1 MQQPDQQASDPQ
13 MRAQACP
20 EAPSMQ
26 GLNASPEDYS
36 MQAQQASPAEAP
48 AMHDQRIS
56 PAEAPAM
63 QAQQASPL
71 MMPPEAAQHEEEI
84 TASISKTEAA
94 QHEREVATAFIP
106 QEEGKSSEPWVPCTE
121 SGDPSMQAQKDSPED
136 PTMQAQAGIP
146 ASDPSM
152 HAQKDSSPLMTL
164 LEPAQHEEGAAT
176 FILQDADSSEPR
188 GAIQGPVC
196 DEANGGSASSYGRDM
211 GVDRMEAQLDG
222 GMYAAGEE
230 DRTAA
235 SDHGD
240 AMLDM
245 RQGAG
250 MPGRM
255 ASDHGET
262 RPEVQQGMP
271 ELTAASDH
279 GDTRLELRRGAGVPG
294 ILAHGPR
301 STVRLDMRQGS
312 YAALAVSGEEED
324 YMAFNEP
331 EAGLDERQ
339 GMPGAAGEEEEEDYM
354 ACDERAD
361 AWPSED
367 EEVRRTF
374 VLGAE
379 LMQGAPRSS
388 RGISAAGG

>member
-1 MQQPDQQASDPQ
+1 
-13 MRAQACP
+13 
-20 EAPSMQ
+20 
-26 GLNASPEDYS
+26 
-36 MQAQQASPAEAP
+36 MQAQA
-48 AMHDQRIS
+48 
-56 PAEAPAM
+56 
-63 QAQQASPL
+63 
-71 MMPPEAAQHEEEI
+71 
-84 TASISKTEAA
+84 
-94 QHEREVATAFIP
+94 
-106 QEEGKSSEPWVPCTE
+106 
-121 SGDPSMQAQKDSPED
+121 DSPED

-146 ASDPSM
+146 ASEPSM

-164 LEPAQHEEGAAT
+164 LEPALHEEEAAASLILQVDKASEPQVRLEAPVMHDQQASPTESPAMQAQQEPAVHEEGTASFVLLDAA
-176 FILQDADSSEPR
+176 SSEPR
-188 GAIQGPVC
+188 GAIQEATSSEPRRAIQGPIC

-222 GMYAAGEE
+222 GMYAASEE

-240 AMLDM
+240 ARPEL
-245 RQGAG
+245 RQGVPEV
-250 MPGRM
+250 MV

-279 GDTRLELRRGAGVPG
+279 GDTRLELRRGAGIPG
-294 ILAHGPR
+294 LLASGPR

-324 YMAFNEP
+324 YMAFDEP
-331 EAGLDERQ
+331 EAGLDARQ
-339 GMPGAAGEEEEEDYM
+339 GMPAAAGEEEEDYM

-388 RGISAAGG
+388 RGISTAGG

>member
-13 MRAQACP
+13 MRAQACS

-164 LEPAQHEEGAAT
+164 LEPALHEEEAAAS
-176 FILQDADSSEPR
+176 FNLQDATSSEPR
-188 GAIQGPVC
+188 RAIQGPIC

-222 GMYAAGEE
+222 GMYAASEE

-240 AMLDM
+240 ARPEL
-245 RQGAG
+245 RQGVPEV
-250 MPGRM
+250 MV

-279 GDTRLELRRGAGVPG
+279 GDTRLELRRGAGIPG
-294 ILAHGPR
+294 LLASGPR

-324 YMAFNEP
+324 YMAFDEP
-331 EAGLDERQ
+331 EAGLDARQ
-339 GMPGAAGEEEEEDYM
+339 GMPAAAGEEEEDYM

-388 RGISAAGG
+388 RGISTAGG